1 MSVALVYQ
9 VVGLQDLIHRLT
21 QTKKTLDTDERPFK
35 RCAAIV
41 TASVLQNFRQG
52 GRPEKWEDLS
62 PLSYFVRSHRSGKT
76 NRRPVVLRD
85 TGRLMNSI
93 VPHFAS
99 NEKMASFGAKTNVTY
114 ARLMDKGGTSTASS
128 VVIAAFKRKTPSGG
142 ETRVRSYTMNIKGG
156 HRVPARP
163 FMLLQKED
171 LTRIQQVIFEW
182 LRGKFN
188 G

>member
-1 MSVALVYQ
+1 MSVAITTK
-9 VVGLQDLIHRLT
+9 VVGFQDLVNRLSM
-21 QTKKTLDTDERPFK
+21 KKREIDTDVTPFK
-35 RCAAIV
+35 RLAAV
-41 TASVLQNFRQG
+41 VVSSVLKNFRDG
-52 GRPEKWEDLS
+52 GRPTRWRDLS
-62 PLSYFVRSHRSGKT
+62 LLSYFVRSHRSGKQ
-76 NRRPVVLRD
+76 NKRPQILRD